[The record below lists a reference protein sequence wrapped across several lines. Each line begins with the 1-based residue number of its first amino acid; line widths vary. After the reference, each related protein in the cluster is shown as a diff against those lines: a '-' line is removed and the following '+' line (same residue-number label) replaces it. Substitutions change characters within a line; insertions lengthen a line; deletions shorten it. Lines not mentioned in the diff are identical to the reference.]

1 MTEKNRFET
10 LYLRFAFE
18 DDHKAYKE
26 LFYEFYPSLC
36 IFAGRYIS
44 SSDACEDIVQEVFF
58 SIWKNRKSLNIHS
71 SFRNF
76 LVTSVRN
83 RCLDYLR
90 RESTHNM
97 YVENFNSSVT
107 SLSPGD
113 VYTMKEL
120 EEMVKTA
127 LQKLPPKIKSA
138 FEMSRTQNMT
148 YNEIAIEMDISPKT
162 VESYISQALKKLRI
176 ELKDYLPL
184 IFLLA
189 FFE

>member
-148 YNEIAIEMDISPKT
+148 YNEISIEMDISPKT

-184 IFLLA
+184 IFLFT